1 MMDYFITNTDPENVF
16 IEMDVYWAVVGG
28 AAPVEYMQKYPGRF
42 EVLHIKDK
50 REIGQS
56 GMVGFEPIFRNFP
69 KAGTEAIV
77 VEMEESSSPNVLKGL
92 RESALYLRN
101 AKY

>member
-1 MMDYFITNTDPENVF
+1 
-16 IEMDVYWAVVGG
+16 
-28 AAPVEYMQKYPGRF
+28 
-42 EVLHIKDK
+42 
-50 REIGQS
+50 
-56 GMVGFEPIFRNFP
+56 MVGFEPIFRNFP

-77 VEMEESSSPNVLKGL
+77 VEMEDASSPNVLKGL